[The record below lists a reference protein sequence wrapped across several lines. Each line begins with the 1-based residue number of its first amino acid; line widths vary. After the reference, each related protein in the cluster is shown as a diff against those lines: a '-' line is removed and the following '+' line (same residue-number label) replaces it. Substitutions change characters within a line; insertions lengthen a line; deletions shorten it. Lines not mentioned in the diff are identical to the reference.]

1 MPYLDL
7 ESILNSLTVEDVIK
21 IMSDLGSTTYK
32 REGNTLILESICHG
46 SGSHKLYY
54 YHDATERYPARMC
67 HCYSQCSCSYNL
79 IQLVRRIKHCSFYEA
94 LSYIANITGNVYFS
108 SIESPPTELIDD
120 FSFIR
125 KFKKK
130 NRQEIPIL
138 KELNE
143 HILELFAPYPYVG
156 WLEEGISI
164 AVMQEFE
171 IGYFGR
177 DNAITIP
184 HRDIDGRLVGVRERF
199 IDSIDIET
207 IGKYVPVKIEGE
219 FLRHP
224 LGNTFYGIY
233 QNQNAIR
240 KYKTVILFEGEKS
253 VLLSHT
259 YFGVDDCSLGVCG
272 SNLTSIQIKILLEV
286 LGVETVIICFD
297 KEYKDANS
305 IKADAYRNKIYKLIK
320 PLVSRCNVD
329 VVWDTDGLIEEKDS
343 PIDKGKDTYL
353 HLLNDRKHITIEDLA
368 VLNEMKNI

>member
-21 IMSDLGSTTYK
+21 IMSDLGSSTYK

-46 SGSHKLYY
+46 SSSHKLYY
-54 YHDATERYPARMC
+54 YHDATDRYPARMC

-79 IQLVRRIKHCSFYEA
+79 IQLVQKIKHCSFYEA
-94 LSYIANITGNVYFS
+94 LSYIAGTTGNMFYS
-108 SIESPPTELIDD
+108 KTDIQPTELIDD

-199 IDSIDIET
+199 IDSIDIEA
-207 IGKYVPVKIEGE
+207 IGKYVPVMIEGE
-219 FLRHP
+219 FLRHA
-224 LGNTFYGIY
+224 LGSSFYGIF

-253 VLLSHT
+253 VLLSHS
-259 YFGVDDCSLGVCG
+259 YFGEDDCSLAVCG
-272 SNLTSIQIKILLEV
+272 SNLTPIQIKILLEV

-305 IKADAYRNKIYKLIK
+305 IKADAYRNKIYKKIK

-329 VVWDTDGLIEEKDS
+329 VVWDTEGLIEEKDS

-353 HLLNDRKHITIEDLA
+353 HLLNDRKHITIEDLE
-368 VLNEMKNI
+368 VLNETKK